1 MNEITLGF
9 VKPDAYQYRKEILE
23 EFILPIGLSIILE
36 KDPYFFTEE
45 IARRHYR
52 EHRKKKRIFEKIT
65 LFTVYGIPGLDASRQ
80 EKTRLPSALYVFEG
94 DGALERLR
102 QITGP
107 TDPATARVMATKTG
121 IKTGIPTIRSKYGI
135 GMPDNAFHS
144 ADSYKS
150 VRREIMLHFR
160 REELPKYVLE
170 MLDKK
175 PYV

>member
-1 MNEITLGF
+1 MDEITFGF
-9 VKPDAYQYRKEILE
+9 VKPDAYQHRKEILE

-52 EHRKKKRIFEKIT
+52 EHREKKRIFEILT
-65 LFTVYGIPGLDASRQ
+65 LFTVYGIPGLDASKQ
-80 EKTRLPSALYVFEG
+80 EKTRLPTALYVFEG

-102 QITGP
+102 KITGP
-107 TDPATARVMATKTG
+107 TAPSAARAMAVN
-121 IKTGIPTIRSKYGI
+121 TGIPTIRSKYGV

-144 ADSYKS
+144 SDSYES
-150 VRREIMLHFR
+150 ARREIMLHFR

-175 PYV
+175 PYKMN